1 MAYSKVPKEEL
12 TQKGVNSTTLRSF
25 ILEYLHTLIY
35 VGPLVFLAGF
45 IDAVAGGGGTIGIP
59 AYMLTGM
66 PVHFALGTN
75 KFSMTIGT
83 AVAAGRF
90 IKNKAV
96 DVQTVI
102 ISVVFALIGSAF
114 GAWIALSISD
124 RAIRLAMIIILPCVA
139 VFLAFRNNKI
149 YEGEPEKLSV
159 FRKIA
164 LAIFVGAFMGVY
176 DGLIGPGTGT
186 FGIIAYNSLMKFDF
200 VTASGNAKVVNL
212 ASNFGAF
219 ATFALHGNVIF
230 ALGIPAALFCI
241 AGNYVGSGFALR
253 KGAKLIR
260 PMLFVVLGIL
270 LVRIAYD
277 FVNMV

>member
-1 MAYSKVPKEEL
+1 M
-12 TQKGVNSTTLRSF
+12 
-25 ILEYLHTLIY
+25 EYLHTLLY
-35 VGPLVFLAGF
+35 LGPLIFLAGF
-45 IDAVAGGGGTIGIP
+45 IDSIAGGGGTIGIP

-96 DVQTVI
+96 DFQTVAV
-102 ISVVFALIGSAF
+102 SVIFALIGSAL
-114 GAWIALSISD
+114 GALIALSISD
-124 RAIRLAMIIILPCVA
+124 RSIRLALIIILPCVA
-139 VFLAFRNNKI
+139 VFLAFRKGKV
-149 YEGEPEKLSV
+149 YEGDPESLSL
-159 FRKIA
+159 RKKIV
-164 LAIFVGAFMGVY
+164 LATLVGSFMGIF

-186 FGIIAYNSLMKFDF
+186 FGIIAYNAFMKYDF
-200 VTASGNAKVVNL
+200 RTASGNAKVVNL

-230 ALGIPAALFCI
+230 ILGIPAALCCI

-270 LVRIAYD
+270 LFRIVYD
-277 FVNMV
+277 FASMG